1 MVNRILP
8 SWYTIV
14 FCFIR
19 SSNPICET
27 DFYLANTEQR
37 EVIVSILKE
46 TDRPLTREEILELGR
61 SHLPR
66 LGIATVNR
74 AIREMTENFEI
85 VGIEYP
91 GQPRRYELPVG
102 REHPHFICRT
112 CDRVF
117 DLPTSMELPPVK
129 VPHGFVVT
137 GGEIV
142 YSGTCAECSGKSVN

>member
-1 MVNRILP
+1 M
-8 SWYTIV
+8 
-14 FCFIR
+14 
-19 SSNPICET
+19 
-27 DFYLANTEQR
+27 ANTEQR

-46 TDRPLTREEILELGR
+46 TDRPLTREEILERGR
-61 SHLPR
+61 RKLPR

-85 VGIEYP
+85 VGVEYP

-102 REHPHFICRT
+102 EEHPHFICRM

-117 DLPTSMELPPVK
+117 DLPASMRLPSVE
-129 VPHGFVVT
+129 VPKGFVVT

-142 YSGTCAECSGKSVN
+142 YSGTCAECAGNASAL

>member
-1 MVNRILP
+1 M
-8 SWYTIV
+8 
-14 FCFIR
+14 
-19 SSNPICET
+19 
-27 DFYLANTEQR
+27 ANTEQR
-37 EVIVSILKE
+37 EVIVSILKKA
-46 TDRPLTREEILELGR
+46 DRPLTRKEILERGR
-61 SHLPR
+61 RQLPR

-85 VGIEYP
+85 VGIEYA

-117 DLPTSMELPPVK
+117 DLPMPMQLPQVQAPE
-129 VPHGFVVT
+129 GFVVD

-142 YSGTCAECSGKSVN
+142 YSGTCAECSGESSTS

>member
-1 MVNRILP
+1 M
-8 SWYTIV
+8 
-14 FCFIR
+14 
-19 SSNPICET
+19 
-27 DFYLANTEQR
+27 ANTEQR
-37 EVIVSILKE
+37 EVIVSILRE
-46 TDRPLTREEILELGR
+46 TDRPLTREEILERGR
-61 SHLPR
+61 RQLPR

-102 REHPHFICRT
+102 KEHPHFICRM

-117 DLPTSMELPPVK
+117 DLPTFMQLPPVE
-129 VPHGFVVT
+129 VPRGFVVT

-142 YSGTCAECSGKSVN
+142 YSGTCAECSEKVAGR